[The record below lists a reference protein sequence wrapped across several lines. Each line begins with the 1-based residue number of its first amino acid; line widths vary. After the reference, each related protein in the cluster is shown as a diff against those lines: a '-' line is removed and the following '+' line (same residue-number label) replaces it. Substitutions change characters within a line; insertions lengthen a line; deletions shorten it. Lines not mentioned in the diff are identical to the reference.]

1 MKVYI
6 NNEEVVCNRN
16 LIINQAISEPNSVIL
31 NNVYPKSWE
40 NDRDYTSRFYMPKDY
55 SPVNI
60 VNENETVKTY
70 NLNNNIRIIKDRLIV
85 GSTSLVY
92 RQNGLVTY
100 IRVVP
105 GYTYTIRVKN
115 SNPSLSMGIYEANS
129 LKINEPTTMLYS
141 VPYQAERTYTITPT
155 KEYIVANLYNNYYD
169 CITYDDVQIQVTDN
183 LIFSGLI
190 KNSGNINLNPRYPH
204 YSTLQA
210 LDYSTLL
217 SEGDMLNY
225 VLEGMKIS
233 EVITKIV
240 TDQKGFMVGAIEID
254 NDEVLAPYNCNEK
267 TTYDV
272 LQYIAEIT
280 GAKWYTKTISKDI
293 VLINFYMPDKLPEAV
308 NIEYNNEYFI
318 ENKIDDITYSYNV
331 KDYRNKQVITSD
343 DAIADIPQVEY
354 LTYIGSDLKLTYN
367 IGRVSSITNG
377 ATSYS
382 YTNSIGRTNGVYAD
396 FYYNYGN
403 NSIEVNKKFN
413 TGTTFKVEYYPIVNA
428 RLTSY
433 NQVEIDRISE
443 TTGREGLIARYE
455 KRTDTNDENSLS
467 QIAQTYLDYKGV
479 PEIILKI
486 QTHKDIFEIGNSV
499 FFVAPINDLST
510 KYLIKS
516 KQINMVITGDQ
527 QEIFYTYELSSS
539 YNDETAINFFDNQR
553 RKLEGN
559 IEAGEYI
566 TRYIDLPSQTNII
579 FYGLTAEEIE
589 IDTNALESE
598 LEVKLWRIIAKS
610 TY

>member
-6 NNEEVVCNRN
+6 NDEEVLCNRN
-16 LIINQAISEPNSVIL
+16 LVINQAISEPNSVIL

-60 VNENETVKTY
+60 INENTGAKEYDLIRNVRFKNEIAIISGSLNYWKNNTVA
-70 NLNNNIRIIKDRLIV
+70 
-85 GSTSLVY
+85 
-92 RQNGLVTY
+92 Y
-100 IRVVP
+100 IRVTP
-105 GYTYTIRVKN
+105 GYTYTITAKN
-115 SNPSLSMGIYEANS
+115 NYNGGYYTLCETDT
-129 LKINEPTTMLYS
+129 LKIGGTVEVLSYIAPG
-141 VPYQAERTYTITPT
+141 ETITKTFTAT
-155 KEYIVANLYNNYYD
+155 KEYIVTNTQSLEYELIKILD
-169 CITYDDVQIQVTDN
+169 FSIEVPDN

-225 VLEGMKIS
+225 VLEGMRIS

-254 NDEVLAPYNCNEK
+254 NDEILAPYNCNEK

-354 LTYIGSDLKLTYN
+354 LTYMGSDLKLTYN
-367 IGRVSSITNG
+367 IGKVSSITNG
-377 ATSYS
+377 TTSYS

-455 KRTDTNDENSLS
+455 KRTDTNDENSLA

-589 IDTNALESE
+589 IETNTLDSE
-598 LEVKLWRIIAKS
+598 LEVEL
-610 TY
+610 

>member
-6 NNEEVVCNRN
+6 NDEEVLCNRN
-16 LIINQAISEPNSVIL
+16 LVINQAISEPNSVIL

-40 NDRDYTSRFYMPKDY
+40 NDRDYVSRFYMPKDY

-60 VNENETVKTY
+60 INDNEDTIQYDIT
-70 NLNNNIRIIKDRLIV
+70 NNIRSIKNKAV
-85 GSTSLVY
+85 WVTGSTRRIEY
-92 RQNGLVTY
+92 HTGYGINY
-100 IRVVP
+100 IRIIP
-105 GYTYTIRVKN
+105 GYSYTLKLKN
-115 SNPSLSMGIYEANS
+115 NSSTAYYALYQTTSLN
-129 LKINEPTTMLYS
+129 INELATWVVSLAPQTSQTI
-141 VPYQAERTYTITPT
+141 TITPT
-155 KEYIVANLYNNYYD
+155 KEYLVINSSNNDPFY
-169 CITYDDVQIQVTDN
+169 IEDVKVSVTNN

-254 NDEVLAPYNCNEK
+254 NDEILAPYNCNEK

-308 NIEYNNEYFI
+308 NIEYNNEHFI
-318 ENKIDDITYSYNV
+318 ENKIDNITYSYNV

-354 LTYIGSDLKLTYN
+354 LTYMGSDLKLTYN
-367 IGRVSSITNG
+367 IGKVFSITNG
-377 ATSYS
+377 TTSYS
-382 YTNSIGRTNGVYAD
+382 YTNSIGKTNGVYAD

-403 NSIEVNKKFN
+403 DSIEVNKKFN
-413 TGTTFKVEYYPIVNA
+413 TGTTFKIEYYPIVNA

-443 TTGREGLIARYE
+443 TTGREGLIVRYE
-455 KRTDTNDENSLS
+455 KRTDTNDENSLA

-510 KYLIKS
+510 KYLVKS
-516 KQINMVITGDQ
+516 KQINMTITGDQ

-539 YNDETAINFFDNQR
+539 FNDETAINFFDNQR

-566 TRYIDLPSQTNII
+566 TRYIDLSSQTNII

-589 IDTNALESE
+589 IETNTLDSE
-598 LEVKLWRIIAKS
+598 LEVEL
-610 TY
+610 